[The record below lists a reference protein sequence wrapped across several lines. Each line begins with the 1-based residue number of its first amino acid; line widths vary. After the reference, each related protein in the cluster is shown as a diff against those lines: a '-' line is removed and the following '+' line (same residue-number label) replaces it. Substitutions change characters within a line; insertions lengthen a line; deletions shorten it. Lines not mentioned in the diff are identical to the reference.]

1 MRKTESLPPCT
12 AIAVGYPGM
21 DKPDEAVV
29 ESPETPAGFAQR
41 LRELPAW
48 LGEYLRSLADF
59 GFEQWLTPRLAP
71 LLYGLGT
78 VGSAYLV
85 AIFVIDG
92 FTQSRWTGLVR
103 LLLIG
108 PVLLLLLVTLLRIVL
123 EICLVL
129 FRIAV
134 HLNQMAGHTEEI
146 AGGMPRITFWRSWW
160 RKEPPER

>member
-1 MRKTESLPPCT
+1 
-12 AIAVGYPGM
+12 M
-21 DKPDEAVV
+21 DKSDEAAT
-29 ESPETPAGFAQR
+29 EPAPGWRQR

-48 LGEYLRSLADF
+48 LAEYLCALADF

-92 FTQSRWTGLVR
+92 FTRSLAAGLVR

-146 AGGMPRITFWRSWW
+146 AGGMPRITFWKSWL
-160 RKEPPER
+160 RREPPKS